1 MMLWCCD
8 QMCYF
13 VCLGET
19 HPRGNYGPFFHCLAL
34 FFGCCTLLCLWQRL
48 HCTFITETQQREE
61 FITQQTH
68 QFKGYKS
75 GQVPQTA
82 ANTIKQQ
89 KAAETPEPVF
99 SDWGMCMLQ
108 CGLSKIS
115 MDDMNLGCSKLN
127 AHVFHVTRLLVAGLS
142 PPTSEL
148 NCCCRYCAPELFSF
162 DQEGVTPALAGLSG
176 AAMFMGKLQCPPSCS
191 NIVWMSVW

>member
-34 FFGCCTLLCLWQRL
+34 FSGCCTLLCLWQRL

-61 FITQQTH
+61 LPTQQTH
-68 QFKGYKS
+68 QFKGYES

-82 ANTIKQQ
+82 ANAIKQQQQ
-89 KAAETPEPVF
+89 KAAETPEQVF

-115 MDDMNLGCSKLN
+115 MDDINLGCSKLN
-127 AHVFHVTRLLVAGLS
+127 AHMCFTSLGCLLQDFHLL
-142 PPTSEL
+142 PQ
-148 NCCCRYCAPELFSF
+148 N
-162 DQEGVTPALAGLSG
+162 
-176 AAMFMGKLQCPPSCS
+176 
-191 NIVWMSVW
+191 